1 MWAPGIYPGGY
12 MSPAG
17 WENDIDRA
25 IDKAGVIIKDSLI
38 ETTMSRDILML
49 KVISASI
56 WASLAF
62 YPVEGYPDAEAGG

>member
-1 MWAPGIYPGGY
+1 

-56 WASLAF
+56 
-62 YPVEGYPDAEAGG
+62 